1 MEAITLIWSTN
12 NLEEDLTPN
21 QDSNS
26 TQDVSTHT
34 QDNQH
39 QCTLLIQDHSPK
51 ITMAHLLP
59 EETTTTKTAILN
71 DLTRWDLKTETISQE
86 TNTTMINTGQTTT
99 AITSIIIQEATTE
112 VIKDNQHGEDPDPTP
127 EDQWLEEIT
136 TDQLFIKLTPTSMMN
151 PKID

>member
-34 QDNQH
+34 QDNQD

-51 ITMAHLLP
+51 ITMECLLP
-59 EETTTTKTAILN
+59 EDTTTTKTAILD
-71 DLTRWDLKTETISQE
+71 DLTMQELRTETTSQE
-86 TNTTMINTGQTTT
+86 TKTIMINTGHTTT

-112 VIKDNQHGEDPDPTP
+112 VIKGNQHGEDPDPTP
-127 EDQWLEEIT
+127 KDQWLEEIT
-136 TDQLFIKLTPTSMMN
+136 TDQPFIKLTPMSMKN
-151 PKID
+151 LKID

>member
-1 MEAITLIWSTN
+1 M
-12 NLEEDLTPN
+12 EEDLTPN

-26 TQDVSTHT
+26 TRDVSTHI
-34 QDNQH
+34 QDNQD

-51 ITMAHLLP
+51 ITMEHLLP
-59 EETTTTKTAILN
+59 EETTTTKTAILD
-71 DLTRWDLKTETISQE
+71 DLTMQELRTETTSQE
-86 TNTTMINTGQTTT
+86 TKTTMINTGQTTT
-99 AITSIIIQEATTE
+99 AITSIIIQEATKE

-151 PKID
+151 LKID